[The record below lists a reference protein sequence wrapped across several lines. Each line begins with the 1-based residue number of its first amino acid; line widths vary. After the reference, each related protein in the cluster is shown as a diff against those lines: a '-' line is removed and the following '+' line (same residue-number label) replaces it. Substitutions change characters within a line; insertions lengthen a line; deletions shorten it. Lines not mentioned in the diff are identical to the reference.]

1 VKADSSEQSE
11 SYSGN
16 QMSKERLNQHPK
28 NPSKLT
34 RFERGWATLAELDG
48 PNGPDHALIESLAE
62 VSPDFG
68 RYLVEFSFGEIYQRA
83 ALDLKSKE
91 LVTIAAATA
100 LGAVPTLK
108 VHIQSALNIGA
119 SKDEIIDVLLLMLV
133 YAGFPRA
140 INGLLTAKEVFASLD
155 QPTT

>member
-1 VKADSSEQSE
+1 
-11 SYSGN
+11 
-16 QMSKERLNQHPK
+16 MSKERSNQQPK
-28 NPSKLT
+28 NPSNLT

-62 VSPDFG
+62 LTPDFG

-83 ALDLKSKE
+83 SLDLKSKE
-91 LVTIAAATA
+91 LVTIAAVTA

-108 VHIQSALNIGA
+108 VHIRAALNIGA
-119 SKDEIIDVLLLMLV
+119 SRDEIIDVLLLMLV

-155 QPTT
+155 QPTV